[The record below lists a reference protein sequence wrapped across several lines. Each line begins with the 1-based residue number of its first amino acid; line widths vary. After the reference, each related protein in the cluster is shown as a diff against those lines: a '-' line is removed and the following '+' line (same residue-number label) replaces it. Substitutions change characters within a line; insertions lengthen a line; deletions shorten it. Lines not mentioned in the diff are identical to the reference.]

1 MQNPYC
7 VNNSKLANIHNLPV
21 WEVKP
26 KPQIVDRNPR
36 LMQQQF
42 GTTRLVTDYPKN

>member
-1 MQNPYC
+1 M
-7 VNNSKLANIHNLPV
+7 HNLPV
-21 WEVKP
+21 WGLKP
-26 KPQIVDRNPR
+26 KPQIVDRNLD